1 MRELGN
7 DPIERLIVGIDVC
20 TADEALPIMDTLS
33 KNGVPYVKI
42 GPVLMLRMGLPSLK
56 RELDARK
63 FKGWFLDGKF
73 CNTDAILE
81 ATAAEANRHSPTMM
95 NCMADVGPKALK
107 RFADDCREKGT
118 LSLAVTF
125 LTTKGEQ
132 DCKDQHNGRIPEE
145 QVVFYANKWVA
156 PAGLDGIVCSAKE
169 APALRSAE
177 YTGLLVTPGIV
188 FEGDEQ
194 RDQVRIVT
202 PAEAFS
208 NGTDYAVM
216 VSGILKDP
224 GPRIRRFV
232 DEVGPVLLA
241 S

>member
-1 MRELGN
+1 MRDLSN
-7 DPIERLIVGIDVC
+7 NAIDRLIVGIDVN
-20 TADEALPIMDTLS
+20 TADKALPIMDTLS
-33 KNGVPYVKI
+33 ENGVQYVKI
-42 GPVLMLRMGLPSLK
+42 GPVLMLRMGLSSLK
-56 RELDARK
+56 RELDTRK
-63 FKGWFLDGKF
+63 FQGWFLDGKF

-81 ATAAEANRHSPTMM
+81 ATSAEANRHSPTMM
-95 NCMADVGPKALK
+95 NCMSDAGPKALK
-107 RFADDCREKGT
+107 RFADDCRENGT
-118 LSLAVTF
+118 LSLAVTY

-132 DCKDQHNGRIPEE
+132 DCKDQHNGRTPEE
-145 QVVFYANKWVA
+145 QVLFYANEWVA
-156 PAGLDGIVCSAKE
+156 PAGLDGIVCSAEE
-169 APALRSAE
+169 APALRSAG

-202 PAEAFS
+202 PAKAFI

-224 GPRIRRFV
+224 GSRIRRFV
-232 DEVGPVLLA
+232 DEVEPVLSA